1 MIRDYS
7 RYEDKELLDLM
18 SSPNKRIREES
29 FLEIYNRTNR
39 IIYTYISK
47 IINNSEEA
55 SDIFQDVYLKFVDMI
70 SKKNEIFNIKYILIT
85 ISRNACFNYIK
96 KKKEIFV
103 EDLSELIIDDSIKE
117 ENDAMKILN
126 RGLDMLDDASKDL
139 ILLKYYDGF
148 SYEELEEITGLTTA
162 ILKNRIWRGKE
173 KLKKIL
179 KPYIQVI
186 KSEIEN

>member
-39 IIYTYISK
+39 IIYTYIAK
-47 IINNSEEA
+47 IINNTEEA

-103 EDLSELIIDDSIKE
+103 EDLAELIIDDSIKE

-126 RGLDMLDDASKDL
+126 RGLDMLDDSSKDL